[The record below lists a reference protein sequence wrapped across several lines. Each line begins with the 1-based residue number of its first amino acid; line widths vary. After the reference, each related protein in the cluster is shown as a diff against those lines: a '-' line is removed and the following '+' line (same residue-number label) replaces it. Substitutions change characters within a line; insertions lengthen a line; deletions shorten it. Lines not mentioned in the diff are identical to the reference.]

1 MSVADSLRRT
11 RRRLALFARSTIV
24 AVVVLSPVARIASA
38 EVAAIASSPNVFAV
52 PDPNAALTFDGSA
65 FGHGVGLC
73 QWGSRGRAAA
83 GQSVQQIIGAYYPG
97 TAIQKV
103 LAPET
108 TIRVLVHSGLE
119 IAADETERIS
129 ALEIGRAHV

>member
-83 GQSVQQIIGAYYPG
+83 AEAQLPASTRDRSIELFDTQPSPTGAG
-97 TAIQKV
+97 FCG
-103 LAPET
+103 
-108 TIRVLVHSGLE
+108 H
-119 IAADETERIS
+119 TECDK
-129 ALEIGRAHV
+129 IGRAHV